1 MTSYIHAFYKECM
14 MNWLMKVVN
23 VQNVDESTYQMIIK
37 YDKAFKEATEARN
50 LMERSAVY

>member
-1 MTSYIHAFYKECM
+1 
-14 MNWLMKVVN
+14 VVN